1 VRREPFGT
9 DKSLGSVWHCKDVK
23 YVCGKSEY
31 FAVTNPSFLSH
42 GQRGK
47 EVSLALG
54 WVAQPWWRRLCKC
67 QLVIYSG
74 SVPVRFEHDWH
85 LSGPVCIGINWS
97 AQKTPGTGLALQLL
111 ATWHIWKSE
120 THTHHRR
127 HWQSS
132 CCQSGCIGPTP
143 HGPPGL
149 ASRHHTRYPTAL
161 DEKQSHALVLV

>member
-1 VRREPFGT
+1 MHVSAQGALWHWQELGLCVTLQRCEVRMRQKWVLCSHQPLIP
-9 DKSLGSVWHCKDVK
+9 KSWPKRKRGKLGS
-23 YVCGKSEY
+23 
-31 FAVTNPSFLSH
+31 
-42 GQRGK
+42 R
-47 EVSLALG
+47 VSRTALM
-54 WVAQPWWRRLCKC
+54 KC